1 MRTAARARM
10 LEGPDLQALLIER
23 GSLTPHERTEVQ
35 NHVRHTYAFLR
46 QIPWGRDLGGVPE
59 IAAKHHEYL
68 NGSGYPNQL
77 PAAEIPVQ
85 ARMMT
90 IADIF
95 DALTAADRP
104 YKKAVPIPRALD
116 ILGYEARAG
125 KIDAD
130 ILEVFIAAR
139 VFDCLNLPGS

>member
-1 MRTAARARM
+1 
-10 LEGPDLQALLIER
+10 
-23 GSLTPHERTEVQ
+23 
-35 NHVRHTYAFLR
+35 
-46 QIPWGRDLGGVPE
+46 
-59 IAAKHHEYL
+59 
-68 NGSGYPNQL
+68 
-77 PAAEIPVQ
+77 
-85 ARMMT
+85 MMT